1 MDLQTLRDQVRD
13 LLSESSSNLSDS
25 TLNDLI
31 ERCRQRAEA
40 DFADDYGTAPRFMMA
55 KYSGQVFEIFNGV
68 PIPPDCLRIK
78 TVKIGNSILRYVP
91 IENVQTTT
99 AAIGSTVDLDYLQSI
114 PNMTQDT
121 DTNWLLDNAS
131 RVYVYGTALEYA
143 YWNREPE
150 GRVLYDQAYREAVE
164 KTARA
169 FSYRPSGGFKRSRGR
184 EYGAYSIKSYSETQ
198 EVIVIGNL
206 YQ

>member
-13 LLSESSSNLSDS
+13 LVSEESVNLTDS

-55 KYSGQVFEIFNGV
+55 KYSSQVFEIFNGV

-78 TVKIGNSILRYVP
+78 TVKIGDSVLRYVP

-99 AAIGSTVDLDYLQSI
+99 AGIGSTVDLDYLQKI
-114 PNMTQDT
+114 PNLTQDT

-143 YWNREPE
+143 YWNREAE
-150 GRVLYDQAYREAVE
+150 GRAVYHQAYTEAVE
-164 KTARA
+164 KTSRA
-169 FSYRPSGGFKRSRGR
+169 FSYRPSGVLRRSKGR
-184 EYGAYSIKSYSETQ
+184 QNGTYSIKSYSETQ
-198 EVIVIGNL
+198 EVLVIGNL
-206 YQ
+206 FQ